1 MLEEFDAAELDP
13 EVWNTC
19 QADATLLEIKD
30 VAEGG
35 ETKRVLRN
43 TIVESRGNQDTCDEA
58 VAAFEETPR
67 ALLDLE
73 GLGEIATETEN
84 GSDLGPS
91 LVPRAGGAVE
101 CPQGSDFQRNEIR
114 FQPRKDLLHDLRDPH
129 YYSITFRTEG
139 DIPSCGSAR
148 WVIAQWKEPD
158 GDSPFLAQRYDNGV
172 LHVTV
177 QNDDCRCVVAKAGG
191 DPDRLLASLFGAGSF
206 LLPSDLREVAPLK
219 CVRSDRPAD
228 APEEACT
235 PRGMTVLTRGG
246 RTPPDLPDP
255 RNGWVE
261 MTYLVKAGSRGNG
274 QVDVYAGNRFVV
286 RVLGRIGYSAAKP
299 GDVKFKLGHYRD
311 RIPGQATLDVDRV
324 CMSRTA
330 ATCKAGLP
338 LQD

>member
-1 MLEEFDAAELDP
+1 MLRALFVVIVLTIAAPAALAAEFLEEFDAAELDP

-43 TIVESRGNQDTCDEA
+43 TIVESRGNRDTCDEA
-58 VAAFEETPR
+58 VTAFEETPR

-91 LVPRAGGAVE
+91 LVARAGGAVE

-172 LHVTV
+172 FHVTV

-191 DPDRLLASLFGAGSF
+191 DPDRLLASLFG
-206 LLPSDLREVAPLK
+206 
-219 CVRSDRPAD
+219 
-228 APEEACT
+228 
-235 PRGMTVLTRGG
+235 RGAFCCR
-246 RTPPDLPDP
+246 RTC
-255 RNGWVE
+255 
-261 MTYLVKAGSRGNG
+261 
-274 QVDVYAGNRFVV
+274 
-286 RVLGRIGYSAAKP
+286 AKW
-299 GDVKFKLGHYRD
+299 R
-311 RIPGQATLDVDRV
+311 R
-324 CMSRTA
+324 
-330 ATCKAGLP
+330 
-338 LQD
+338 

>member
-1 MLEEFDAAELDP
+1 MLRALFVAILLTVAAPATPAAEFLEEFGAAELDP

-19 QADATLLEIKD
+19 QADETLLEIKD

-43 TIVESRGNQDTCDEA
+43 TIVESRGNEDTCNEA
-58 VAAFEETPR
+58 VAALEETPR
-67 ALLDLE
+67 ALLDTVA
-73 GLGEIATETEN
+73 LGDIVAETED
-84 GSDLGPS
+84 GSDLGAS
-91 LVPRAGGAVE
+91 LITPDAGDGE
-101 CPQGSDFQRNEIR
+101 CPRGSDFQRNEIR
-114 FQPRKDLLHDLRDPH
+114 FQPRRDLLHDVRDPH

-139 DIPSCGSAR
+139 AIPSCGSAR

-219 CVRSDRPAD
+219 CVRSDRPAH

-246 RTPPDLPDP
+246 RTPPPDLPDP
-255 RNGWVE
+255 RGAGW
-261 MTYLVKAGSRGNG
+261 R
-274 QVDVYAGNRFVV
+274 
-286 RVLGRIGYSAAKP
+286 
-299 GDVKFKLGHYRD
+299 
-311 RIPGQATLDVDRV
+311 
-324 CMSRTA
+324 
-330 ATCKAGLP
+330 
-338 LQD
+338 